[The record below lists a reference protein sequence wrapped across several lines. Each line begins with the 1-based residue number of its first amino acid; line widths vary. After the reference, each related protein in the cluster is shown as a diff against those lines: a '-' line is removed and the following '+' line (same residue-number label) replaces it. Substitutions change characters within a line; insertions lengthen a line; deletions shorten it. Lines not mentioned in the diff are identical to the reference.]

1 MLAVASHRS
10 AIVDTNKP
18 VKQLVGA
25 GVGAG
30 GMAGLQPAA
39 RAKPLANF
47 LKLQRAA
54 TIRSYSRILD
64 LGRLQ

>member
-1 MLAVASHRS
+1 MLAVASHIC

-39 RAKPLANF
+39 RAKSLANICSSCSARRQF
-47 LKLQRAA
+47 VAA
-54 TIRSYSRILD
+54 LVY
-64 LGRLQ
+64 